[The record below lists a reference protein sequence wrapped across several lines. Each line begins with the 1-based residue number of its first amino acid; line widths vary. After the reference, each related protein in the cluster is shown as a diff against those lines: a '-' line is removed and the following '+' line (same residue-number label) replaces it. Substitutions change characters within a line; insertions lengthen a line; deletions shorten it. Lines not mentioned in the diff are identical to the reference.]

1 MKAGIERMPVP
12 SMILFQQAAGFIVIF
27 AVQICEI

>member
-1 MKAGIERMPVP
+1 MKFDNERIAGEGFD
-12 SMILFQQAAGFIVIF
+12 LFQQAAGFIVIF